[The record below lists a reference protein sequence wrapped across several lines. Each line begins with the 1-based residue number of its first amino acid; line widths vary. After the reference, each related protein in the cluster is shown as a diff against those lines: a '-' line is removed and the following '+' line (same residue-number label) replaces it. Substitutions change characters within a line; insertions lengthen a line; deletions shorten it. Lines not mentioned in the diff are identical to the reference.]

1 MSEMFFSCSM
11 CAKPVEV
18 TRDVWV
24 GNGEL
29 FCADCGQHLRKHIV
43 MGSEEL
49 HLLGER
55 YGWEARLGDVI
66 VGETAR
72 RVDLKLI
79 PDKERASETAIPEAQ
94 PKNLNQSPTR

>member
-1 MSEMFFSCSM
+1 MSTMFFSCSL

-18 TRDVWV
+18 SRDMRV

-29 FCADCGQHLRKHIV
+29 FCADCGQHLRRHVV

-55 YGWEARLGDVI
+55 YGWDTRLGDVI
-66 VGETAR
+66 VAETSR
-72 RVDLKLI
+72 RVDLKLES
-79 PDKERASETAIPEAQ
+79 ERAASVSSPTAQGE
-94 PKNLNQSPTR
+94 NQSPTP

>member
-1 MSEMFFSCSM
+1 MTMFFSCSM

-29 FCADCGQHLRKHIV
+29 YCPDCGQHLRKHVV

-72 RVDLKLI
+72 NTGR
-79 PDKERASETAIPEAQ
+79 KEANT
-94 PKNLNQSPTR
+94 NG